1 MGGRARSQH
10 PGRGSAPSTAYMAQ
24 RTTDMLPLAHWRTGF
39 QALVAGLGVDFDHR
53 QQNDRSTWPRM
64 RALFTAAFAQHSASH
79 WAEVFGGTDA
89 CVTPVESLTSAVAN
103 PHVAARGSVIV
114 QGGHIQ
120 PGVAPRFS
128 RTRTSPG
135 GQPPQPGEHT
145 AEILRDFGVSGAAS
159 LLETAAAV
167 QA

>member
-1 MGGRARSQH
+1 
-10 PGRGSAPSTAYMAQ
+10 
-24 RTTDMLPLAHWRTGF
+24 MLPLAHWRTGF